1 MSAMPSHDELK
12 ERAAAAYNAAADA
25 YDAPENAF
33 WDRFGARTVERL
45 DLQPGMR
52 VLDVCSGSGGSAI
65 PAARAV
71 GPTGR
76 VIAVDLA
83 DNLLARL
90 RAKAERLGL
99 TQLEARTGD
108 LLDPPLEAAATF
120 DAVVCVF
127 GIFFVADMA
136 EAIRRLWSRVA
147 PGGQLA
153 ITTWGPRV
161 FEPLNTTFW
170 EAVRAERP
178 DLHRGF
184 NPWDAITTPESLRAL
199 LDAASVPDADVVA
212 EPGTHPIAGPAA
224 AWALIRGSGYRGTLE
239 QLSPGERVRFES
251 RYRRDA
257 AASGVTAIETN
268 VVYAV
273 ARKTGP

>member
-1 MSAMPSHDELK
+1 MPSHDELK
-12 ERAAAAYNAAADA
+12 ARATVAYNAAADA
-25 YDAPENAF
+25 YDAPENTF

-45 DLQPGMR
+45 ALRPGSR
-52 VLDVCSGSGGSAI
+52 VLDVCSGSGASAI
-65 PAARAV
+65 PAAHAV
-71 GPTGR
+71 GPTGQ

-83 DNLLARL
+83 ANLLARL
-90 RAKAERLGL
+90 RAKGERLGL

-108 LLDPPLEAAATF
+108 LLDPPLDHAAAF

-136 EAIRRLWSRVA
+136 EAIRRLWTRVA

-161 FEPLNTTFW
+161 FEPVNTAFW

-178 DLHRGF
+178 DLHKGF
-184 NPWDAITTPESLRAL
+184 NPWDAITTAESLRAL
-199 LDAASVPDADVVA
+199 LDAASVPGADIAA
-212 EPGTHPIAGPAA
+212 ESGMHPIGSADA
-224 AWALIRGSGYRGTLE
+224 AWALVLGTGYRGTFE
-239 QLSPGERVRFES
+239 QLAPDARGRVEARVRAFATTS
-251 RYRRDA
+251 A
-257 AASGVTAIETN
+257 VSSVETN

-273 ARKTGP
+273 ARRR